1 MTRHTIRVK
10 NIFKTNWESDVDFLQ
25 LHQIADKFINSS
37 ISNNIGNNI
46 NALNIGNVFAQNNP
60 LKSLLGPIYYQNTR
74 LFKREADK
82 KPEYKHYHEIE
93 PRLKYIKDV
102 MVDDLQEILFSREFI
117 SLDTEKY
124 EALNACMDNI
134 IDDNSMIVNIDIDN
148 IEKYD
153 KECEETERHYILS
166 KKVFL
171 KQTDNKIDY
180 YFDENTPSIIEFKES
195 TVILAHEEDIKDAG
209 SKKSYMAMYHYTKLN
224 VIVNMMINPEES
236 RIVPA
241 IIIYDMDNK
250 PLEVHCYYKNEYITP
265 DLMELLKP
273 NILMEDFKNK
283 DYFSK
288 KDMDFLDMLNI

>member
-37 ISNNIGNNI
+37 INI
-46 NALNIGNVFAQNNP
+46 NINDLSIGNVANVFTQNNP

-74 LFKREADK
+74 LFKRDVDK
-82 KPEYKHYHEIE
+82 KPEYKHYPEIDQ
-93 PRLKYIKDV
+93 RLKYIKDV
-102 MVDDLQEILFSREFI
+102 MVDDLQDIVFSHDFI
-117 SLDTEKY
+117 SLNTEKY
-124 EALNACMDNI
+124 EALNSCIDNI
-134 IDDNSMIVNIDIDN
+134 IDDNTMIVSIDIDN
-148 IEKYD
+148 IDKYNN
-153 KECEETERHYILS
+153 EREETDHHYILS

-180 YFDENTPSIIEFKES
+180 YFDESTPSIIEFKES

-209 SKKSYMAMYHYTKLN
+209 SKKSYMATYHYTKLN
-224 VIVNMMINPEES
+224 VIVNLTVNPEES

-273 NILMEDFKNK
+273 NILMEDFKHK

-288 KDMDFLDMLNI
+288 KDMDFLDMLKI

>member
-37 ISNNIGNNI
+37 ISINI
-46 NALNIGNVFAQNNP
+46 NDLSIGNVANVFTQNNP

-74 LFKREADK
+74 LFKRDVDK
-82 KPEYKHYHEIE
+82 KPEYKHYPEIDQ
-93 PRLKYIKDV
+93 RLKYIKDV
-102 MVDDLQEILFSREFI
+102 MVDDLQDIVFSHDFI
-117 SLDTEKY
+117 SLNTEKY
-124 EALNACMDNI
+124 EALNSCIDNI
-134 IDDNSMIVNIDIDN
+134 IDDNTMIVSIDIDN
-148 IEKYD
+148 IDKYNN
-153 KECEETERHYILS
+153 EREETDHHYILS

-180 YFDENTPSIIEFKES
+180 YFDESTPSIIEFKES

-209 SKKSYMAMYHYTKLN
+209 SKKSYMATYHYTKLN
-224 VIVNMMINPEES
+224 VIVNLTVNPEES

-273 NILMEDFKNK
+273 NILMEDFKHK

-288 KDMDFLDMLNI
+288 KDMDFLDMLKI

>member
-37 ISNNIGNNI
+37 INI
-46 NALNIGNVFAQNNP
+46 NINDLSIGNVANVFTQNNP

-74 LFKREADK
+74 LFKRDVDK
-82 KPEYKHYHEIE
+82 KPEYKHYPEIDQ
-93 PRLKYIKDV
+93 RLKYIKDV
-102 MVDDLQEILFSREFI
+102 MVDDLQDIVFSHDFI
-117 SLDTEKY
+117 SLNTEKY
-124 EALNACMDNI
+124 EALNSCIDNI
-134 IDDNSMIVNIDIDN
+134 IDDNTMIVSIDIDN
-148 IEKYD
+148 IDKYNN
-153 KECEETERHYILS
+153 EREETDHHYILS

-180 YFDENTPSIIEFKES
+180 YFDESTPSIIEFKES
-195 TVILAHEEDIKDAG
+195 TVILDHEEDIKDAG
-209 SKKSYMAMYHYTKLN
+209 SKKSYMATYHYTKLN
-224 VIVNMMINPEES
+224 VIVNLTVNPEES

-273 NILMEDFKNK
+273 NILMEDFKHK

-288 KDMDFLDMLNI
+288 KDMDFLDMLKI

>member
-37 ISNNIGNNI
+37 ISINI
-46 NALNIGNVFAQNNP
+46 NDLSIGNVANVFTQNNP

-74 LFKREADK
+74 LFKRDVKK
-82 KPEYKHYHEIE
+82 KPEYKHYPEID

-102 MVDDLQEILFSREFI
+102 MVDDLQDMVFSHDFI
-117 SLDTEKY
+117 SLNTEKY
-124 EALNACMDNI
+124 EALNSCIDNI
-134 IDDNSMIVNIDIDN
+134 IDDNTMIVSIDIDN
-148 IEKYD
+148 IDKYNN
-153 KECEETERHYILS
+153 EREETDHHYILS

-180 YFDENTPSIIEFKES
+180 YFDESTTSIIEFKES
-195 TVILAHEEDIKDAG
+195 TVILDHEEDIKDAG
-209 SKKSYMAMYHYTKLN
+209 SKKSYMATYHYTKLN
-224 VIVNMMINPEES
+224 VIVNLTVNPEES

-273 NILMEDFKNK
+273 NILMEDFKHK

-288 KDMDFLDMLNI
+288 KDMDFLDMLKI

>member
-10 NIFKTNWESDVDFLQ
+10 NIFKTHWESDVDFLQ

-37 ISNNIGNNI
+37 ISSNPLTIGNI
-46 NALNIGNVFAQNNP
+46 ANAFAQNNP
-60 LKSLLGPIYYQNTR
+60 LKSFYYQNTQ
-74 LFKREADK
+74 LLKKAADK
-82 KPEYKHYHEIE
+82 KPAYKQYPEIE

-102 MVDDLQEILFSREFI
+102 MVDDLQDILFSHEFI
-117 SLDTEKY
+117 SLNTEKY
-124 EALNACMDNI
+124 EALNSCIDNI
-134 IDDNSMIVNIDIDN
+134 IDDNTMIVNIDIDN
-148 IEKYD
+148 IDKYD
-153 KECEETERHYILS
+153 KELEETEHHYILS

-180 YFDENTPSIIEFKES
+180 YFDENTPSIIEFKDS
-195 TVILAHEEDIKDAG
+195 TVILDHEEDIKDTG
-209 SKKSYMAMYHYTKLN
+209 SKKSYMAIYHYTKLN
-224 VIVNMMINPEES
+224 IIVNLTVNPDEL
-236 RIVPA
+236 RIIPA

-273 NILMEDFKNK
+273 NILNEDFKNK
-283 DYFSK
+283 SYFTK

>member
-37 ISNNIGNNI
+37 INI
-46 NALNIGNVFAQNNP
+46 NINDLSIGNVANVFTQNNP

-74 LFKREADK
+74 LFKRDVDK
-82 KPEYKHYHEIE
+82 KPEYKHYPEIDQ
-93 PRLKYIKDV
+93 RLKYIKDV
-102 MVDDLQEILFSREFI
+102 MVDDLQDIVFSHDFI
-117 SLDTEKY
+117 SLNTEKY
-124 EALNACMDNI
+124 EALNSCIDNI
-134 IDDNSMIVNIDIDN
+134 IDDNTMIVSIDIDN
-148 IEKYD
+148 IDKYNN
-153 KECEETERHYILS
+153 EREETDHHYILS

-180 YFDENTPSIIEFKES
+180 YFDESLPSIIEFKES

-209 SKKSYMAMYHYTKLN
+209 SKKSYMATYHYTKLN
-224 VIVNMMINPEES
+224 VIVNLTVNPEES

-273 NILMEDFKNK
+273 NILMEDFKHK

-288 KDMDFLDMLNI
+288 KDMDFLDMLKI

>member
-37 ISNNIGNNI
+37 ISINI
-46 NALNIGNVFAQNNP
+46 NDLSIGNVANVFTQNNP

-74 LFKREADK
+74 LFKRDVDK
-82 KPEYKHYHEIE
+82 KPEYKHYPEIDQ
-93 PRLKYIKDV
+93 RLKYIKDV
-102 MVDDLQEILFSREFI
+102 MVDDLQDIVFSHDFI
-117 SLDTEKY
+117 SLNTEKY
-124 EALNACMDNI
+124 EALNSCIDNI
-134 IDDNSMIVNIDIDN
+134 IDDNTMIVSIDIDN
-148 IEKYD
+148 IDKYNN
-153 KECEETERHYILS
+153 EREETDHHYILS

-180 YFDENTPSIIEFKES
+180 YFDESTPSIIEFKES

-209 SKKSYMAMYHYTKLN
+209 SKKSYMATYHYTKLN
-224 VIVNMMINPEES
+224 VIVNLTVNPEES

-250 PLEVHCYYKNEYITP
+250 PLEFHCYYKNEYITP

-273 NILMEDFKNK
+273 NILMEDFKHK

-288 KDMDFLDMLNI
+288 KDMDFLDMLKI

>member
-37 ISNNIGNNI
+37 INI
-46 NALNIGNVFAQNNP
+46 NINDLSIGNVANVFTQNNP

-74 LFKREADK
+74 LFKRDVDK
-82 KPEYKHYHEIE
+82 KPEYKHYPKIDQ
-93 PRLKYIKDV
+93 RLKYIKDV
-102 MVDDLQEILFSREFI
+102 MVDDLQDIVFSHDFI
-117 SLDTEKY
+117 SLNTEKY
-124 EALNACMDNI
+124 EALNSCIDNI
-134 IDDNSMIVNIDIDN
+134 IDDNTMIVSIDIDN
-148 IEKYD
+148 IDKYNN
-153 KECEETERHYILS
+153 EREESDHHYILS

-180 YFDENTPSIIEFKES
+180 YFDESTPSIIEFKES

-209 SKKSYMAMYHYTKLN
+209 SKKSYMATYHYTKLN
-224 VIVNMMINPEES
+224 VIVNLTVNPEES

-273 NILMEDFKNK
+273 NILMEDFKHK

-288 KDMDFLDMLNI
+288 KDMDFLDMLKI

>member
-37 ISNNIGNNI
+37 ISINI
-46 NALNIGNVFAQNNP
+46 NDLSIGNVANVFTQNNP

-74 LFKREADK
+74 LFKRDVDK
-82 KPEYKHYHEIE
+82 KPEYKHYPEIDQ
-93 PRLKYIKDV
+93 RLKYIKDV
-102 MVDDLQEILFSREFI
+102 MVDDLQDIVFSHDFI
-117 SLDTEKY
+117 SLNTEKY
-124 EALNACMDNI
+124 EALNSCIDNI
-134 IDDNSMIVNIDIDN
+134 IDDNTMIVSIDIDN
-148 IEKYD
+148 IDKYNN
-153 KECEETERHYILS
+153 EREETDHHYILS

-180 YFDENTPSIIEFKES
+180 YFDESTTSIIEFKES
-195 TVILAHEEDIKDAG
+195 TVILDHEEDIKDAG
-209 SKKSYMAMYHYTKLN
+209 SKKSYMATYHYTKLN
-224 VIVNMMINPEES
+224 VIVNLTVNPEES

-273 NILMEDFKNK
+273 NILMEDFKHK

-288 KDMDFLDMLNI
+288 KDMDFLDMLKI

>member
-37 ISNNIGNNI
+37 ISINI
-46 NALNIGNVFAQNNP
+46 NDLSIGNVANVFTQNNP

-74 LFKREADK
+74 LFKRDVEK
-82 KPEYKHYHEIE
+82 KPEYKHYPEID

-102 MVDDLQEILFSREFI
+102 MVDDLQDIVFSHDFI
-117 SLDTEKY
+117 SLNTEKY
-124 EALNACMDNI
+124 EALNSCIDNI
-134 IDDNSMIVNIDIDN
+134 IDDNTMIVSIDIDN
-148 IEKYD
+148 IDKYNN
-153 KECEETERHYILS
+153 EREETDHHYILS

-180 YFDENTPSIIEFKES
+180 YFDESTPSIIEFKES

-209 SKKSYMAMYHYTKLN
+209 SKKSYMATYHYTKLN
-224 VIVNMMINPEES
+224 VIVNLTVNPEES

-273 NILMEDFKNK
+273 NILMEDFKHK

-288 KDMDFLDMLNI
+288 KDMDFLDMLKI